1 MNTLTKL
8 NLETVEK
15 TISTLLHDRIEVIK
29 ELKKLR
35 DERKMFILT
44 NRELSD
50 NLWKIR
56 KKISDDIDKI
66 KIVTSDRYNLVNDIR
81 ESRSKIKEATNKFK
95 NTDSNIR
102 NIAPEELQNT
112 VSKLEWR
119 LQAERL
125 TREEE
130 KEIVANIKEIHLKT
144 IRVKNRMNQDLNI
157 KAFSDNVSTISI
169 NLDANSENR
178 RELQK
183 NITIQ
188 KDDIKRLR
196 KQQTENNKR
205 IENSEKLLV
214 DGEDKLEII
223 YRQLDDLKSSRRG
236 IIEEKQRITEDKF
249 RKKEEEAIGRIK
261 DEVKDKLAEGKKI
274 PLEELK
280 LFYNQRED

>member
-1 MNTLTKL
+1 MNTLANL

-35 DERKMFILT
+35 YERKTAILT

-56 KKISDDIDKI
+56 EKIRDDIDKI
-66 KIVTSDRYNLVNDIR
+66 KIVTSNRYNLVNDIR
-81 ESRSKIKEATNKFK
+81 ESRSKIKEAANKFK
-95 NTDSNIR
+95 NTDSSIR

-112 VSKLEWR
+112 VSKLEWK

-144 IRVKNRMNQDLNI
+144 IRVKNKMNQDLNI

-169 NLDANSENR
+169 NLDANSKDR

-183 NITIQ
+183 NITVQ
-188 KDDIKRLR
+188 KDDVKRLR
-196 KQQTENNKR
+196 EQQTENNKR
-205 IENSEKLLV
+205 IENIEKLLV
-214 DGEDKLEII
+214 DEEDKLEMIH
-223 YRQLDDLKSSRRG
+223 RQLDDLKSSRRG
-236 IIEEKQRITEDKF
+236 IIEEKHRIAENEFRRKEDD
-249 RKKEEEAIGRIK
+249 AIGRIK
-261 DEVKDKLAEGKKI
+261 DEVKGKLAEGKKI

-280 LFYNQRED
+280 LFFNQRED